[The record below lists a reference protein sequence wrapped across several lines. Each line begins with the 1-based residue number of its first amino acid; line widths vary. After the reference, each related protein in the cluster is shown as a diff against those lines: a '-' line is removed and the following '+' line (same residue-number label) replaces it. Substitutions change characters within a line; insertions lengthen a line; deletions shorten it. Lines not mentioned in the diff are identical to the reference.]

1 MDSLKKII
9 PITIKDTNQLSSL
22 AHLAFY
28 YSFNDSTNAF
38 KYADTVINYVNQ
50 FPYKQ
55 GIAAAFRTKGNYFI
69 IKRVA
74 QMALPFLN
82 QEAIMWQ
89 QLKNQ
94 KKWLQIIQY
103 KGKRILC

>member
-22 AHLAFY
+22 AQLALY
-28 YSFNDSTNAF
+28 YSFNDSINAF

-50 FPYKQ
+50 FQYKP
-55 GIAAAFRTKGNYFI
+55 GIAAALRTKGNYFI
-69 IKRVA
+69 IQRVA

-82 QEAIMWQ
+82 QEAIIGQ
-89 QLKNQ
+89 QLKN
-94 KKWLQIIQY
+94 
-103 KGKRILC
+103 